1 MIAEGLEFRGNV
13 VFIEIGHFA
22 VIIAL
27 VLSVVGIVSPLL
39 GLKTRNPIW
48 VRIARQAI
56 TINFFLLSIGIV
68 SLIYSYLTH
77 DYSVQYVAA
86 TSNSKLPIF
95 YKVAGLWGGH
105 EGSLLLW
112 VWILTTF
119 CMIAAWLHWKTQ
131 PAIMP
136 YLLAVESLVMFGF
149 LTLIVFLS
157 SPFERLF
164 PAPMDGKDLNPL
176 LQDPAMV
183 VHPPMLYLG
192 YVGFSIPFAFAM
204 AALFSGR
211 LGEEWVKVTQ
221 RWTLFAWM
229 CLTTG
234 VLMGGYW
241 AYYELGWGGYWG
253 WDPVENASFMPW
265 LVGTAFLHSVMVQ
278 EKRKMFKV
286 WNLFLIILTFSL
298 SLIGTFLVRSGIL
311 SSVHTFATDPGRGLY
326 ILIFLTVMLTL
337 GFGTLILR
345 SGKLKSQIEMDSIVS
360 RESAFL
366 FNTLFFIDAALT
378 VVLGTLY
385 PLLVETL
392 KFQKVTVGPPY
403 YNSVFM
409 PVAMGLILLMGIGP
423 YIPWRKASPENLRKT
438 FLVPALLALGGGVVF
453 AWMGIRSLYALV
465 GLTIV
470 CFVAAVIFLDFAKI
484 SAFWARRDGINVLN
498 GFYRAFTHNQRRYA
512 GIITHIGVLVMVV
525 GIIASTIYQTER
537 AVFMHPGDEL
547 QLKAYTL
554 KFMGT
559 HEVQGPNW
567 VAQEGIFNVFR
578 GERFI
583 TQMRPQKRIYTV
595 SQTPTTES
603 AIYTVNM
610 GHLFLTMPET
620 SPDGVTVRGL
630 INPLI
635 LWVWY
640 GGGIMGFGVVLNVF
654 RPRRREAPMPS
665 PVAISPGL
673 EGDRAEVR
681 RPALPV
687 TDRGDA
693 ALNLPPPRRKEA

>member
-1 MIAEGLEFRGNV
+1 M
-13 VFIEIGHFA
+13 FIEIGHFA
-22 VIIAL
+22 IVTAL
-27 VLSVVGIVSPLL
+27 VLSAVGIVTPIL
-39 GLKTRNPIW
+39 GLKTKNLVW

-56 TINFFLLSIGIV
+56 TLNFFLISVGMA
-68 SLIYSYLTH
+68 SLIYSYLTQ
-77 DYSVQYVAA
+77 DYSVLYVAS
-86 TSNSKLPIF
+86 TSNSKLPLF

-131 PAIMP
+131 PAVMP
-136 YLLAVESLVMFGF
+136 YLLAVESVVMFGF

-157 SPFERLF
+157 SPFERLY
-164 PAPMDGKDLNPL
+164 PVPVDGKDLNPL

-211 LGEEWVKVTQ
+211 LGEEWIKATQ

-234 VLMGGYW
+234 ILMGGYW

-286 WNLFLIILTFSL
+286 WSLFLIILTFSL

-326 ILIFLTVMLTL
+326 ILIFLSIMLAL

-345 SGKLKSQIEMDSIVS
+345 SNKLKSQIEMDSIVS
-360 RESAFL
+360 KESAFL
-366 FNTLFFIDAALT
+366 FNNLFFLVATAT
-378 VVLGTLY
+378 VFLGTLY

-392 KFQKVTVGPPY
+392 QFQKVTVGPPY
-403 YNSVFM
+403 YNAVFV
-409 PVAMGLILLMGIGP
+409 PVALGLILLMGIGP
-423 YIPWRKASPENLRKT
+423 YIPWRKASMENLKRVSLT
-438 FLVPALLALGGGVVF
+438 PAFIAIGGVGL
-453 AWMGIRSLYALV
+453 AALWGIRDLYALAGV
-465 GLTIV
+465 GVV
-470 CFVAAVIFLDFAKI
+470 CFVLAAILLDFAKI
-484 SAFWARRDGINVLN
+484 STLFARRDGVNFFS
-498 GFYRAFTHNQRRYA
+498 GAYRAFTSNQRRYA
-512 GIITHIGVLVMVV
+512 GIITHVGVLVMVV
-525 GIIASTIYQTER
+525 GIIASTVYQTER
-537 AVFMHPGDEL
+537 VVFMKPGDQL
-547 QLKAYTL
+547 QLKAYTF
-554 KFMGT
+554 KFLGAR
-559 HEVQGPNW
+559 EVQGPNW
-567 VAQEGIFNVFR
+567 IAQEGIFDVYK
-578 GERFI
+578 GDRFM

-603 AIYTVNM
+603 AIYTVKM
-610 GHLFLTMPET
+610 GHIFLTMPET
-620 SPDGVTVRGL
+620 APEGVTVRGL
-630 INPLI
+630 INPLV

-640 GGGIMGFGVVLNVF
+640 GGAIMGLGVILNIF
-654 RPRRREAPMPS
+654 RPRRREVFMAAPVS
-665 PVAISPGL
+665 VAP
-673 EGDRAEVR
+673 DV
-681 RPALPV
+681 
-687 TDRGDA
+687 
-693 ALNLPPPRRKEA
+693 ALNMPGPRRGG